1 MRSVLYSI
9 LALFVSILL
18 FASGNTLLGTLS
30 SLRLALQGLNPG
42 AIGPILACYS
52 VGFVTGTLYA
62 GRVIRRVG
70 YIRAAAVFAACA
82 GSAAL
87 LHPMTA
93 DPWSWILLRSVMGYC
108 ISGLLIVIESW
119 ISGRATNAN
128 RGTLFS
134 IYQVIFYFAAFAGQA
149 LVAVGDPGSYPSFSL
164 TAILITL
171 ALVPL
176 ALTRRQAPDIDE
188 AERLGMGHLLRISP
202 VALTSAFLSGTVL
215 GAFNMLLPAYGAL
228 TGLTVKQISVLMSVS
243 VLAAMAVAY
252 PAGHF
257 SDRVDRRAMLLLSSG
272 VSAISALAVLLLP
285 HPAGAKLCLL
295 GGLFMGFA
303 ATLYPLSVALM
314 NDRLNTSQL
323 VSASAGLLFSHG
335 AGSVV
340 GPVCA
345 SGLMW
350 LFGPPGLFMFLMLA
364 PAALGAVALTRLL
377 LTPRIKPQDQE
388 HYVVVAPAS
397 TAVIQELDPRNSQY
411 EDCQMEGR

>member
-1 MRSVLYSI
+1 MRSVLASI
-9 LALFVSILL
+9 LALFASIAL

-30 SLRLALQGLNPG
+30 SLRLTMQGLNPA
-42 AIGPILACYS
+42 AIGPILACYAL
-52 VGFVTGTLYA
+52 GFVFGTLHA

-93 DPWSWILLRSVMGYC
+93 NPWIWALFRAVVGFC
-108 ISGLLIVIESW
+108 ISGMLIVTESW

-134 IYQVIFYFAAFAGQA
+134 VYQVIFYFAAFGGQA
-149 LVAVGDPGSYPSFSL
+149 MVAAGNPASYEPFSL

-176 ALTRRQAPDIDE
+176 AMTRRQAPDIGE
-188 AERLGMGHLLRISP
+188 AERLGMRRLLRISP
-202 VALTSAFLSGTVL
+202 VALTAAFLSGTVL
-215 GAFNMLLPAYGAL
+215 GAFNMMMPAYGAL
-228 TGLTVKQISVLMSVS
+228 VGLSVRQVAMLMSLS
-243 VLAAMAVAY
+243 VLAAMVVAY
-252 PAGHF
+252 PAGYF
-257 SDRVDRRAMLLLSSG
+257 SDRLDRRVMLLLSSSVAAAAALSMLVLPSLGTVG
-272 VSAISALAVLLLP
+272 VYLR
-285 HPAGAKLCLL
+285 

-335 AGSVV
+335 TGSVV
-340 GPVCA
+340 GPVLA

-350 LFGPPGLFMFLMLA
+350 LLGPRGLFVFLTLA
-364 PAALGAVALTRLL
+364 PAALAGVALLRLL
-377 LTPRIKPQDQE
+377 WTPRLMPDEQE
-388 HYVVVAPAS
+388 HYVVAHATTPA
-397 TAVIQELDPRNSQY
+397 IHELDPRNT
-411 EDCQMEGR
+411 EFEEK